1 MRKWWA
7 VSSLIFV
14 LFVAGCLEK
23 PEGPTNWDIQLATP
37 LIRDSLLF
45 DSLKFNFDS
54 TFGISYDSL
63 GILTLDFSDTFPP
76 ETLQSI
82 LDLPEVHDTFAINL
96 HDFFVIDIDTTTT
109 SITLFDLVPPAF
121 RPLLPDSGYGVI
133 PPFHNTVSTTDTV
146 QGVHWTSIRRG
157 KIYVAIRNFV
167 PLTIDTLNIALNNS
181 RNENILNLRFNN
193 IPFGGEQDTIIR
205 LSNVWVDSIT
215 TYRIELSSSG
225 SPGDSV
231 WIRRDDSLV
240 IVFSF
245 DSLRVDSIAISGG
258 RLHGQDSS
266 QKTFDIEHGIL
277 VDTVAFS
284 NGLLAIH
291 VFNSL
296 GFNILSNMHIPEFNM
311 DTILNI
317 RPNGVTDFPIELS
330 THPYVRI
337 HPDSNAV
344 SVALSVDAQIPGDSV
359 VVLSPSD
366 SLGIAL
372 DLTGAQFDRAAI
384 TFSEPYIDTIKGD
397 TITIGNV
404 DLPEN
409 FNISSALLRL
419 NIVNGIR
426 FSPAFSL
433 HVVGFNDDGD
443 SLVLPISPITLRP
456 GTPYNPETT
465 SISID
470 AAPLINFHPTS
481 VAFGGIAQIDGNGAI
496 YSNSFIGGNF
506 SINVPFIFSIG
517 ADTAYTDTYDL
528 SLNDD
533 FLRALIDS
541 SLLKEVSVILRIR
554 NRFPFG
560 FSKFNIVLLDTTSG
574 DSAIL
579 TVNRFP
585 PAPTDSLGIPI
596 RDTAFVDTIAAD
608 SSFLQFLT
616 HANKVYANVIWPAI
630 HRAALFRD
638 SKLTFSSYGFLK
650 ARVDVTKLE
659 KGGQQ

>member
-1 MRKWWA
+1 MRRWWI
-7 VSSLIFV
+7 VGFLISI

-37 LIRDSLLF
+37 LIKDSLLF
-45 DSLKFNFDS
+45 DSLRFNFDS
-54 TFGISYDSL
+54 TFGIRYDSL
-63 GILTLDFSDTFPP
+63 GILTLDFSDTLPP

-96 HDFFVIDIDTTTT
+96 NDFFVIDIDTTST

-157 KIYVAIRNFV
+157 RFYVSIKNFV
-167 PLTIDTLNIALNNS
+167 PLTIDTLNIVLSNS
-181 RNENILNLRFNN
+181 RNQNIFNLRFND
-193 IPFGGEQDTIIR
+193 IPFGGEHDTVIH

-215 TYRIELSSSG
+215 SYRIELSSSG

-240 IVFSF
+240 IVFSL

-284 NGLLAIH
+284 SGLLAIH

-296 GFNILSNMHIPEFNM
+296 GFNIFSGMHIPEFNI
-311 DTILNI
+311 DTVLNI
-317 RPNGVTDFPIELS
+317 HPNGVTDFPIELA
-330 THPYVRI
+330 THPYIRM

-344 SVALSVDAQIPGDSV
+344 SVAVFVDAQIPGDSV
-359 VVLSPSD
+359 VVLRPSD

-372 DLTGAQFDRAAI
+372 DLTGAQFDRAAV
-384 TFSEPYIDTIKGD
+384 TFSEPYTDTIKGD
-397 TITIGNV
+397 TITLGNI

-409 FNISSALLRL
+409 FSINAALLRL

-426 FSPAFSL
+426 FSPEFSL
-433 HVVGFNDDGD
+433 RVVGYNDEGD
-443 SLVLPISPITLRP
+443 SIALPIPTIRLMP
-456 GTPYNPETT
+456 GTPSNPETT

-481 VAFGGIAQIDGNGAI
+481 VVFGGIAQIGGNGAI

-533 FLRALIDS
+533 FLGALVDS
-541 SLLKEVSVILRIR
+541 SLLKELSVILRIR

-560 FSKFNIVLLDTTSG
+560 FSKFNIVLLDTTTG
-574 DSAIL
+574 DTAIL

-596 RDTAFVDTIAAD
+596 RDTAFVDTITAD
-608 SSFLQFLT
+608 STFLQFLT
-616 HANKVYANVIWPAI
+616 HANKVYASVTWPAI

-638 SKLTFSSYGFLK
+638 SKLTFNSYGFLK
-650 ARVDVTKLE
+650 ARVDISKLP